1 MVPCNRGSRH
11 HFTDLHC
18 DFHEVL
24 TSSHRF
30 LRFQQVL
37 SGSRRCVPCNR
48 GSRHHFTDLHCDFHE
63 VLTGSHRF
71 LRFQQVLSGSR
82 RWYHAIVVQGIIL
95 QIYTVTFTKFSLVP
109 IGS

>member
-1 MVPCNRGSRH
+1 M
-11 HFTDLHC
+11 
-18 DFHEVL
+18 
-24 TSSHRF
+24 
-30 LRFQQVL
+30 
-37 SGSRRCVPCNR
+37 VPCNR

-71 LRFQQVLSGSR
+71 LRFQLVLSGSRRFLDVLNGSRRFLEILNGSR
-82 RWYHAIVVQGIIL
+82 RWYHAIVVRGIIS